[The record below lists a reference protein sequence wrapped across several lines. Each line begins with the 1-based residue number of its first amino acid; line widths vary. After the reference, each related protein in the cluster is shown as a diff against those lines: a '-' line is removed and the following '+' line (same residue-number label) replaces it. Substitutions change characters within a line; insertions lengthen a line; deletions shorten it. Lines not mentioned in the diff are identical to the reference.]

1 MRDKDVFPAKQILAR
16 INAVAAAELKFL
28 IAMDEGEDSREAAA
42 ILNSIAQ
49 TKRVEMA
56 VAWMREVQ
64 EHGDFPLLDLDGPA
78 WTVLSLPYREF
89 HFETVVHYMD
99 GSDVDWDQVLD
110 DLNLLVLVS
119 QCGWPD
125 DEAEAAF
132 RREVNVFLRPPEATP
147 AEVVVDWLAHS
158 LALFEDTESAE
169 GLDAAREAAEAL
181 RPEYEEA
188 RAILATARESSV
200 LYFLQAR
207 AEDIARFWL

>member
-1 MRDKDVFPAKQILAR
+1 MRNKDAFPAREILAR

-28 IAMDEGEDSREAAA
+28 IAMSEDDNSQEAAA

-49 TKRVEMA
+49 TKRLEMA
-56 VAWMREVQ
+56 VAWMSEVQ
-64 EHGDFPLLDLDGPA
+64 QYGDFPLLDLNNPA

-89 HFETVVHYMD
+89 HFQTIVHYMD
-99 GSDVDWDQVLD
+99 GADVDWDQVLY
-110 DLNLLVLVS
+110 DLDLLVLVS

-125 DEAEAAF
+125 DEAEEAF
-132 RREVNVFLRPPEATP
+132 RREVNGFLYPPVATP

-169 GLDAAREAAEAL
+169 GLNAAREAAEAL
-181 RPEYEEA
+181 RPEFEEA
-188 RAILATARESSV
+188 QAILATARESSV
-200 LYFLQAR
+200 RHFLQAR